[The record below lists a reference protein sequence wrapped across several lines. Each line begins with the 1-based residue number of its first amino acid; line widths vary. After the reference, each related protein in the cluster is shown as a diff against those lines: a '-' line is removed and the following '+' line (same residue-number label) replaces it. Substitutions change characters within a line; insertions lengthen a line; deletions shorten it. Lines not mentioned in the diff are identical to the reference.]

1 MSRGRGVCPGGVSRE
16 EYVCPGGVC
25 VSGVGCI
32 PACNGADTPSPVN
45 IITDRCRNTTL
56 PLTSFAGGNNQEYLR
71 QNLNDI
77 HLS

>member
-1 MSRGRGVCPGGVSRE
+1 MSKGRGVCPGRSMCVQGGVCFGGVSRE
-16 EYVCPGGVC
+16 WGV
-25 VSGVGCI
+25 SQHAMGQ
-32 PACNGADTPSPVN
+32 TPPPVN
-45 IITDRCRNTTL
+45 IITDRCKNTTL